1 MSIAANSEPVPQK
14 FALNRRH
21 DADQIIAV
29 MFRPII
35 TKVGSKSLQPFFR
48 SSFRPSSKTLTS
60 SLLFAP
66 AAKRFATHNATTHYA
81 PPAAASTNWPKILGQ
96 LGIIGGTVVGLNLFF
111 NRETREGGIPPLEQA
126 YLHETF
132 KYVGAGLGICALAAR
147 GLHTMGWSRRLM
159 TMNPWVVLGGGLAL
173 SIGTNSISL
182 TFINLESGC

>member
-1 MSIAANSEPVPQK
+1 
-14 FALNRRH
+14 
-21 DADQIIAV
+21 

-35 TKVGSKSLQPFFR
+35 TKVSSKPLQGFFR
-48 SSFRPSSKTLTS
+48 SSFRPSSKPLAS

-66 AAKRFATHNATTHYA
+66 IAKRFATHNATRIA
-81 PPAAASTNWPKILGQ
+81 SPAAASTNWPKILGQ
-96 LGIIGGTVVGLNLFF
+96 LGLIGGTVVGLNLFF

-159 TMNPWVVLGGGLAL
+159 TMNPWLVLGGGLAF
-173 SIGTNSISL
+173 SIGNKPEFSCL
-182 TFINLESGC
+182 